1 MNEEELA
8 FFQQEM
14 QEQSNY
20 EGNVI
25 DWDDCSQGSVEI
37 ESYDP

>member
-1 MNEEELA
+1 MEEELT
-8 FFQQEM
+8 FFHQEM

-20 EGNVI
+20 EGDVI

>member
-1 MNEEELA
+1 MNEEL
-8 FFQQEM
+8 FYIEM

-20 EGNVI
+20 EERTI
-25 DWDDCSQGSVEI
+25 DWDDYAQDAVDA